1 MMDLGFE
8 IRGPVPNNMKP
19 LAQGV
24 LTPKSVF
31 S

>member
-8 IRGPVPNNMKP
+8 VREPVPNNMKP
-19 LAQGV
+19 FAQGV